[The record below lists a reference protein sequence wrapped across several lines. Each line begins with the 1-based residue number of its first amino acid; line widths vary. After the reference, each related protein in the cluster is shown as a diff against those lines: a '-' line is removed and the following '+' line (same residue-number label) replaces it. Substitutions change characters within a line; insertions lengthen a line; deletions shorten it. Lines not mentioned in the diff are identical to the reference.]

1 MGTIISKIHA
11 CLRMAQFQAQS
22 DPRMIKTG
30 FILSVVAG
38 ALILLQGV
46 LHIVRARWG
55 LELGLGEFRRHSL
68 IGIDFKLLGIASI
81 ILGVMVLIGAYLINT
96 KGRVR
101 EGAITVIAFSAL
113 TIVVGGGYLI
123 GIILGVIGGAL
134 AYSHYQPRE
143 ITKNGKA

>member
-1 MGTIISKIHA
+1 
-11 CLRMAQFQAQS
+11 MAQFQAQS

-143 ITKNGKA
+143 ITKNDKA